1 MTNVIILKAPDGT
14 VAYTRPAGRLARIIL
29 PGDDRLGF
37 QTQPVREYQDGQR
50 DSEWLASVRDEVVT
64 ALAET
69 LDPLPDHEHA
79 PRFSPPDGKVSLEWL
94 VAHRGQMRMG
104 DILGLLAVHKLEAE
118 PLDEW
123 LERSW
128 KQTVAG
134 WQADPENCAHFLA
147 MERVADIP
155 ASAIPTGQKYRDCWT
170 WKTKK
175 PEIDID
181 MDRAR
186 AKRAAELRKERN
198 ARLKQMDDVEKAA
211 RRRKQP
217 LDDVWARMEKLCDAP
232 EIFEPQLRKAK
243 TLAELEAVTLPG
255 M

>member
-1 MTNVIILKAPDGT
+1 MQQLWA
-14 VAYTRPAGRLARIIL
+14 
-29 PGDDRLGF
+29 
-37 QTQPVREYQDGQR
+37 QVR
-50 DSEWLASVRDEVVT
+50 
-64 ALAET
+64 
-69 LDPLPDHEHA
+69 
-79 PRFSPPDGKVSLEWL
+79 
-94 VAHRGQMRMG
+94 
-104 DILGLLAVHKLEAE
+104 
-118 PLDEW
+118 
-123 LERSW
+123 
-128 KQTVAG
+128 
-134 WQADPENCAHFLA
+134 
-147 MERVADIP
+147 
-155 ASAIPTGQKYRDCWT
+155 
-170 WKTKK
+170 
-175 PEIDID
+175 D